1 MNLSRGTLFK
11 IAMPVILAV
20 SLIAGPVTGL
30 AAPAAGTAMQ
40 LQTYG
45 VLPTIVLNLTQ
56 SPINLTISNDQGS
69 TYQSQGF
76 PIAAGWSGVY
86 YPNSSGVTSQI
97 ANIMPNST
105 PPSPSSLMPVVTSI
119 APLAQ
124 PAAIK
129 GNVTPI
135 DNVTWNK
142 NNSYMN
148 LFTLFPAWTL
158 NTNGTNYGFTQWVA
172 MSNLNNQGASAGSGF
187 TSLGGAPDGDAGK
200 ITTPYYSGDAYSQSA
215 TAPSTSTINMNLITN
230 GQPSAT
236 YKININSLGRGT
248 SGYVAPQ
255 QSSLLDTL
263 NTILNVI
270 VDVTTL
276 VAFDDPIAL
285 AAIATG
291 IPGMISGMS
300 DGPATSNLP
309 YPATNAGVFVS
320 ATGSVTSSTT
330 PAVFQL
336 APVTNAELPYPDSLT
351 YQVQPS
357 NAASTSL
364 PLEQQNTVLI
374 TTWRQRP
381 SDTMSGE
388 HGSADTLIVAVVNE
402 AVYAS
407 NQVQQYINWANKHT
421 SPASTTA
428 KYVPTKEEAQDS
440 TKILAILKAIA
451 KNHPQDAKRIV
462 ELFGVR
468 GAYKQAKHDPNAM
481 NNIHSEL
488 KAIFENHSKE
498 LPAITPYLAKLAR

>member
-1 MNLSRGTLFK
+1 MNLFRGPLFRV
-11 IAMPVILAV
+11 ALPVVLALSLV
-20 SLIAGPVTGL
+20 SGSL
-30 AAPAAGTAMQ
+30 AWATPAAGTAMQ

-45 VLPTIVLNLTQ
+45 VLPTVVLNLTQ

-97 ANIMPNST
+97 ANIMPSST
-105 PPSPSSLMPVVTSI
+105 PPSPSSLMPVVTQV

-124 PAAIK
+124 PATIK
-129 GNVTPI
+129 GTVTPI
-135 DNVTWNK
+135 DTVTWNK

-158 NTNGTNYGFTQWVA
+158 NTNGTNYSFTQWVA
-172 MSNLNNQGASAGSGF
+172 MSNLNNQGAAAGSGF
-187 TSLGGAPDGDAGK
+187 TTLGGSPDGDASK
-200 ITTPYYSGDAYSQSA
+200 TTRPGYYGDAYSQSA
-215 TAPSTSTINMNLITN
+215 TAPSTSTINMSLITN
-230 GQPSAT
+230 GQTSAT

-255 QSSLLDTL
+255 QSSWLDTL
-263 NTILNVI
+263 NTILNVV
-270 VDVTTL
+270 VDVSTL
-276 VAFDDPIAL
+276 IAFDDPIAL

-300 DGPATSNLP
+300 DSKPDANLK

-320 ATGSVTSSTT
+320 ATGSVTSTTT
-330 PAVFQL
+330 PAIFQL
-336 APVTNAELPYPDSLT
+336 APVPQAEQPYPDSLT
-351 YQVQPS
+351 YQVQPA

-374 TTWRQRP
+374 TTWRQYP
-381 SDTMSGE
+381 SNTQAFE

-407 NQVQQYINWANKHT
+407 NQVQQYINWESKHP
-421 SPASTTA
+421 SSAATTA

-440 TKILAILKAIA
+440 TKILAILTAIA
-451 KNHPQDAKRIV
+451 KNHPQDAQKIV

-468 GAYKQAKHDPNAM
+468 GAYKQAKNNTNAM

-488 KAIFENHSKE
+488 KAIFESHSKE
-498 LPAITPYLAKLAR
+498 LPAIAPYLAKLAR

>member
-1 MNLSRGTLFK
+1 MNLFRGTLFK
-11 IAMPVILAV
+11 VAVPMILAV
-20 SLIAGPVTGL
+20 SLVAGPVIGQ
-30 AAPAAGTAMQ
+30 AAPPPPKDTMQ

-56 SPINLTISNDQGS
+56 SPINLTISNNQGA

-97 ANIMPNST
+97 ANIMPST
-105 PPSPSSLMPVVTSI
+105 SSSSLMPVVTSVT
-119 APLAQ
+119 PLVQ
-124 PAAIK
+124 PATVK
-129 GNVTPI
+129 GTVTPI

-142 NNSYMN
+142 NNNYMN
-148 LFTLFPAWTL
+148 LFTLFPAWTF
-158 NTNGTNYGFTQWVA
+158 NTAGTNYGFTQWVA
-172 MSNLNNQGASAGSGF
+172 MSNLNNQGAAAGAGYKI
-187 TSLGGAPDGDAGK
+187 LGGVPDGDVSK
-200 ITTPYYSGDAYSQSA
+200 ITKPNYSGDAYSQSA
-215 TAPSTSTINMNLITN
+215 TAPSTSTINMSLITN
-230 GQPSAT
+230 GQTSST
-236 YKININSLGRGT
+236 YQININSLGAGT
-248 SGYVAPQ
+248 NGYVAPAK
-255 QSSLLDTL
+255 SSLLDTL

-276 VAFDDPIAL
+276 IAFDDPIAL

-291 IPGMISGMS
+291 IPGTISGMS
-300 DGPATSNLP
+300 DGATASNLP

-320 ATGSVTSSTT
+320 ATGSVTSPAT

-336 APVTNAELPYPDSLT
+336 APIDPAEGSYPDSLT
-351 YQVQPS
+351 YQMQPS
-357 NAASTSL
+357 NPASTSL

-374 TTWRQRP
+374 TTWRQYP
-381 SDTMSGE
+381 SGTLAGE
-388 HGSADTLIVAVVNE
+388 HGSVDTLIVAVVNE

-421 SPASTTA
+421 APASATA

-440 TKILAILKAIA
+440 TKILAILTAIA
-451 KNHPQDAKRIV
+451 KNHPQDAKKIV

-468 GAYKQAKHDPNAM
+468 GAYKQAKNDPNAM

-498 LPAITPYLAKLAR
+498 LPAIAPYLAKLAR

>member
-1 MNLSRGTLFK
+1 MYLFRGTLTK
-11 IAMPVILAV
+11 LVVPMILAV
-20 SLIAGPVTGL
+20 SLVAGPAIGQ

-56 SPINLTISNDQGS
+56 SPINLTISNNQGS

-86 YPNSSGVTSQI
+86 YPNSSGNTSQI
-97 ANIMPNST
+97 ANIMPSST
-105 PPSPSSLMPVVTSI
+105 SPSSLMPVVTSV
-119 APLAQ
+119 APLSQ
-124 PAAIK
+124 PATIK
-129 GNVTPI
+129 GTVTPI
-135 DNVTWNK
+135 DSVTWNK

-158 NTNGTNYGFTQWVA
+158 NTAGTNYGFTQWVA
-172 MSNLNNQGASAGSGF
+172 MSNLNNQGAAAGAGYKI
-187 TSLGGAPDGDAGK
+187 LGGDPDSDAGK
-200 ITTPYYSGDAYSQSA
+200 ITKPNYYGDAYSQSA
-215 TAPSTSTINMNLITN
+215 TAPSMSTINMSLITN
-230 GQPSAT
+230 GQTSAT

-255 QSSLLDTL
+255 KSSLLDTL

-276 VAFDDPIAL
+276 IAFDDPIAL

-320 ATGSVTSSTT
+320 ATGSLTSPAT

-336 APVTNAELPYPDSLT
+336 AAVPQAEQPYPDSLT

-357 NAASTSL
+357 NPTSTSL

-374 TTWRQRP
+374 TTWRQYP
-381 SDTMSGE
+381 SGTLAGE
-388 HGSADTLIVAVVNE
+388 HGSVDTLIVAVVNE

-421 SPASTTA
+421 SPASATA

-440 TKILAILKAIA
+440 TKILAILTAIA
-451 KNHPQDAKRIV
+451 KNHPQDAKKIV

-468 GAYKQAKHDPNAM
+468 GTYKQAKNDPSAM
-481 NNIHSEL
+481 NSIHSEL

-498 LPAITPYLAKLAR
+498 LPAIAPYLAKLAR